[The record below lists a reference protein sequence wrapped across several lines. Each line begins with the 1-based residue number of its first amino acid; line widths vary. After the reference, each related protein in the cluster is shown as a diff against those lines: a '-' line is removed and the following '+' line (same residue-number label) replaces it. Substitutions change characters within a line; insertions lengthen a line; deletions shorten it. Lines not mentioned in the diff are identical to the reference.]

1 MARAQNNLE
10 DSRPLSHGRSLDRT
24 QSVTLSLEGFKQSDV
39 TIIVL
44 QKDPSGCAVWL
55 MRGGQRN
62 QGVIQGTDGGAL
74 AQGPAGTHMGICLH
88 NILRKE
94 SCCVGHT

>member
-1 MARAQNNLE
+1 MARAQNSLE
-10 DSRPLSHGRSLDRT
+10 DSRPVSHRRSLDPT
-24 QSVTLSLEGFKQSDV
+24 QRVTLSLEGFKQSDV
-39 TIIVL
+39 TLTVL
-44 QKDPSGCAVWL
+44 QKDPSGCTVWL

-74 AQGPAGTHMGICLH
+74 AEGPAWTHTGICLY

-94 SCCVGHT
+94 SCCVGHK